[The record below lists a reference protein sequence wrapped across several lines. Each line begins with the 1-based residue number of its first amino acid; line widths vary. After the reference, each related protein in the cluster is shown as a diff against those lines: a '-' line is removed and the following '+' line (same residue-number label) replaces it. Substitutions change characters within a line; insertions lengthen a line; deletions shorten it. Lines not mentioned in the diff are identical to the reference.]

1 MFEDFSF
8 SSPSSTRPS
17 RLALDGEDRR
27 MADSDSALISPMSSR
42 CPSPRSQRFSRAV
55 PRSRSSYFR
64 SGQQQQQQPPT
75 SVPFSAYDHKRL
87 SISTL
92 TRKLHEHTLQNPYAN
107 GGEENNSR
115 FDCPASPTPSDLSL
129 NTGGSSGGGG
139 SSSSISSKFPGYVLT
154 PPDTDHDDESLTSGS
169 LSPSPFL
176 SPTSIP
182 ADFPPLADPMD
193 LSAIP
198 EQEDAWHVRSQ
209 RQQISRLQCNQ
220 SDIESIRRALVSDDE
235 IMRSA
240 MSLDSLCEDDC
251 HPSSIPPQSSP
262 RRRALTLS
270 RNRFRNTQPASDSS
284 SGAVSV
290 SEPRSRRKSSVS
302 SHRIEKNYHC
312 PSTRELRKKS
322 EQGLRRKSLVSAA
335 LASMV
340 EPVPDEEDEEE

>member
-17 RLALDGEDRR
+17 RLAFEGEDRR
-27 MADSDSALISPMSSR
+27 MVDSDSALISPMSSR
-42 CPSPRSQRFSRAV
+42 CPSPRSQRFSRPA

-64 SGQQQQQQPPT
+64 SAQQQQQPPT

-92 TRKLHEHTLQNPYAN
+92 THKLHEHTLQNPHAS
-107 GGEENNSR
+107 GGSGGGGLEDSR
-115 FDCPASPTPSDLSL
+115 FDYPASPTPSDLSV
-129 NTGGSSGGGG
+129 NTGSGGNGGGG
-139 SSSSISSKFPGYVLT
+139 ISTKFPGYVLT

-182 ADFPPLADPMD
+182 ADFPVADSMDLAD
-193 LSAIP
+193 IP
-198 EQEDAWHVRSQ
+198 EQDPWTVRSQ

-220 SDIESIRRALVSDDE
+220 NDIEAIRRALVSDDE
-235 IMRSA
+235 IMRST
-240 MSLDSLCEDDC
+240 MCLDSLCEDDC

-270 RNRFRNTQPASDSS
+270 RNRLRNTQPASD
-284 SGAVSV
+284 ASV
-290 SEPRSRRKSSVS
+290 SGPETRSRRKSSTSAVS

-312 PSTRELRKKS
+312 PSTRDLRKKS

-335 LASMV
+335 LASM
-340 EPVPDEEDEEE
+340 EAPEEEDEE